1 MYIKLIC
8 VPICELCGVVPIF
21 KGESETRKVEEVFP
35 ISHSNCESSEAVEL
49 SEGGEKTQN
58 QELENLS
65 SGVDLVPHLP
75 SCD

>member
-1 MYIKLIC
+1 MSYVELSLFLKGNLKLGKLKKSSQFRIA
-8 VPICELCGVVPIF
+8 V
-21 KGESETRKVEEVFP
+21 K
-35 ISHSNCESSEAVEL
+35 CESSEAVEL

-58 QELENLS
+58 RELENLS